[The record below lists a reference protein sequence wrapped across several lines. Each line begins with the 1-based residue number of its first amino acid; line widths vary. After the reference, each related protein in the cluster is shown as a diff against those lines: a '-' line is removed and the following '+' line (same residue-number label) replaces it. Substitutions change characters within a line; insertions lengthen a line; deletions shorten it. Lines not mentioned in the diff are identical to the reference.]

1 MNQTQ
6 ISNMS
11 PIKVYDSKDS
21 LSSIVTDVGNVY
33 ILPPICLFGIFFN
46 LLSVIT
52 LFRSNLKNSIYQ
64 FMLINSICDLV
75 FLSICIFTAIIR
87 CGRFC
92 PYGYNYYSKL
102 YEQYVYLY
110 VGNTILAF
118 GALLDIAVSL
128 QKLASFSSSSK
139 TKKLTIFSKL
149 NSFSIKAKS
158 ILLIILALLLNVPS
172 YLITRNVQLIGY
184 LKVQID
190 YEQNNMM
197 KVFQLKHLY
206 ALLTND
212 LGRGVLAKFL
222 LFALTVFRSFFLL
235 LVLFIINIVI
245 GYKFHKHIETKKRIV
260 SKGNDKSKHKF
271 CIVFFSSSINI

>member
-1 MNQTQ
+1 MNSTH
-6 ISNMS
+6 INSNMS
-11 PIKVYDSKDS
+11 PIKVYDSKDT

-52 LFRSNLKNSIYQ
+52 LFRSNLKSSIYQ
-64 FMLINSICDLV
+64 FMLINSTCDLV
-75 FLSICIFTAIIR
+75 FLSICLLTVIIR

-92 PYGYNYYSKL
+92 PYDYSYYSKL
-102 YEQYVYLY
+102 YEQYIYLY
-110 VGNTILAF
+110 IGNTILAF

-128 QKLASFSSSSK
+128 QKLASFSSTSKK
-139 TKKLTIFSKL
+139 TKKLTLFSKL
-149 NSFSIKAKS
+149 NSFSIKTKS
-158 ILLIILALLLNVPS
+158 IVLIILALLLNVPS

-184 LKVQID
+184 LKVKID
-190 YEQNNMM
+190 YEQNNPM
-197 KVFQLKHLY
+197 KVYQLKHLY

-235 LVLFIINIVI
+235 LLLFIINIII
-245 GYKFHKHIETKKRIV
+245 GYKFNKHIETKKRIV
-260 SKGNDKSKHKF
+260 SKGTNKSKK
-271 CIVFFSSSINI
+271 ILY